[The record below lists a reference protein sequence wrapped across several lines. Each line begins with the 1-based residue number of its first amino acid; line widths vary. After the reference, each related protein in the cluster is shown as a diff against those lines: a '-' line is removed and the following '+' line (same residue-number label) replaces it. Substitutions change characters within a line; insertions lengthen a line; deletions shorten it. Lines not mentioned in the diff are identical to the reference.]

1 MDSNLKDDLNFFR
14 EFKDWYFKIM
24 HDFNF
29 DYKEDYRA
37 REYLSKILDS
47 KANEWHLDEILF
59 SFQKRIHEKSNIF
72 IYGCGPSLEE
82 TVNYII
88 EKLGISIFGK
98 NINLAA
104 DGAAVFL
111 KEKLIPVDAIF
122 TDLDG
127 ITITEFNYP
136 DFLIIHAHGDN
147 LDKIKQFENEIIN
160 FHNVIGTTQVEPVSN
175 IISPGGFTDGDRILF
190 FLRSLMKPYQK
201 LFLIG
206 MDFKNIVGK
215 YSKLNI
221 EHNQEG
227 SQVKKKK
234 LTLAVELLEWVTP
247 KIRNDIFFINSERIS
262 DKFKYITLDEYM
274 NLFP

>member
-14 EFKDWYFKIM
+14 EFKDWYFKIIN
-24 HDFNF
+24 DFNF

-47 KANEWHLDEILF
+47 KANEWHLDKILF

-98 NINLAA
+98 IINLAA

-190 FLRSLMKPYQK
+190 FLRSLIKPYQK

-215 YSKLNI
+215 YSKLYI
-221 EHNQEG
+221 EHNREG

-234 LTLAVELLEWVTP
+234 LSLAVELLEWVTP
-247 KIRNDIFFINSERIS
+247 KIKNDIFFINSERIS

>member
-14 EFKDWYFKIM
+14 EFKDWYFQIIN
-24 HDFNF
+24 DFNF
-29 DYKEDYRA
+29 DYKEDFRA

-59 SFQKRIHEKSNIF
+59 SFQKRIQEKSNIF

-88 EKLGISIFGK
+88 EKLGIRIFGK
-98 NINLAA
+98 IINLAA

-190 FLRSLMKPYQK
+190 FLRSLIKPYQK

-215 YSKLNI
+215 YSKLYI
-221 EHNQEG
+221 EHNREG

-234 LTLAVELLEWVTP
+234 LSLAVELLEWVTP
-247 KIRNDIFFINSERIS
+247 KIKNDIFFINSERIS